1 MLLALVI
8 TCMMVLSG
16 TALQSLAHKV
26 LKVSKVYKDL
36 KANKV
41 KKAPREI
48 KVTKA
53 TLAPKERR
61 ATKAM
66 LAKMELLRTSG
77 KMATDDW
84 EKLTPAF

>member
-1 MLLALVI
+1 
-8 TCMMVLSG
+8 MMVLSD
-16 TALQSLAHKV
+16 TVLQSLAHKV
-26 LKVSKVYKDL
+26 LKVSKVYKGL
-36 KANKV
+36 KANEV

-53 TLAPKERR
+53 TLVPKERR
-61 ATKAM
+61 VTKAM
-66 LAKMELLRTSG
+66 LAKMALLRTSG

>member
-1 MLLALVI
+1 
-8 TCMMVLSG
+8 MMVLSD

-26 LKVSKVYKDL
+26 LKASKAYKDL
-36 KANKV
+36 KANKA

-61 ATKAM
+61 ATKVM
-66 LAKMELLRTSG
+66 PAKMALLRASG

-84 EKLTPAF
+84 EKLTLAF

>member
-1 MLLALVI
+1 MKKAI
-8 TCMMVLSG
+8 E
-16 TALQSLAHKV
+16 
-26 LKVSKVYKDL
+26 
-36 KANKV
+36 ANKV

-61 ATKAM
+61 ATKET
-66 LAKMELLRTSG
+66 LAKMALLRTSG

-84 EKLTPAF
+84 EKLTLAF